1 MQKRGNKMAQADM
14 QKRGAESGSTTSG
27 NDNGSRIGKSF
38 MKKEKPDTGHKS
50 APSGKMKGGQ
60 K

>member
-1 MQKRGNKMAQADM
+1 MAQADM
-14 QKRGAESGSTTSG
+14 QKRGIPSGSETSG

-38 MKKEKPDTGHKS
+38 MKKERPDMGHKN